1 MKIVDYDKLFYPWLR
16 FEVIAM
22 QILMGYCLRSISI
35 GKVRSVGMNLI
46 LGIIS
51 VFPEI
56 IIAVCYNCLKVC
68 SKMYSI
74 VTFVGSNRYLCT
86 DDSL

>member
-1 MKIVDYDKLFYPWLR
+1 MYDNLFYPWLR
-16 FEVIAM
+16 FEVMAM

-46 LGIIS
+46 RGIIK

-56 IIAVCYNCLKVC
+56 VIVVNFNCSSMCLK
-68 SKMYSI
+68 
-74 VTFVGSNRYLCT
+74 LCVS
-86 DDSL
+86 SLPL

>member
-1 MKIVDYDKLFYPWLR
+1 MYDNLFYPWLR

-22 QILMGYCLRSISI
+22 QILMGYCRRSISI

-46 LGIIS
+46 RGIIK

-56 IIAVCYNCLKVC
+56 VIAVNFNSSSMCLK
-68 SKMYSI
+68 
-74 VTFVGSNRYLCT
+74 
-86 DDSL
+86 